1 MAIQDDWTITY
12 GATKTVEHTSGTDV
26 YTVLEFFQWL
36 AAEFAAAAQM
46 DDEYAFVSD
55 TPTVYRWVNDWAF
68 GAPSTDYKYLKG
80 GSIASSDDN
89 ELWSNLYTIGSQEDG
104 TQIYIIQ
111 NSVEITPWWGTGN
124 IDILLNVK
132 TGGTLIDG
140 GSVRAMARET
150 DYTYDHNDVDLSG
163 GGRNPVGINNAPDLN
178 YGRLAD
184 TGDIYL
190 DVNSVTNF
198 NAGNYVRGLGSGAT
212 ARINYVDATN
222 GYLYLVMVEDGPFT
236 VSEVIEEGSER
247 GIGDGD
253 GSTTNSGSTAQFD
266 VIAGYGADISLSS
279 FGTYPN
285 DLNNGNGS
293 KNYDVEVTATSGKG
307 VLDVY
312 QYLKY
317 ITRRGSV
324 TSINGDDGQ
333 EYLSANEA
341 TYTAVK
347 GAPFGTFAGGTFFG
361 ARGVWIEGTATSAFI
376 LVASDNSQQSPPNYQ
391 KVACS
396 NTALSGCYV
405 FVAEITG
412 AAGSIIKDQYTID
425 SVSTNS
431 ITVTTSIDINK
442 TPVTG
447 SVRVGD
453 TIYAYTGFSSDTFTG
468 VTPNPTGETGD
479 LYVPLL
485 DVLADAATE
494 LSDNL
499 IFGSPFPVRTVVR
512 KYGFKPYTADTTFGA
527 NGLTFSPILTVD
539 PQAT

>member
-1 MAIQDDWTITY
+1 MAIADDWTITY
-12 GATKTVEHTSGTDV
+12 GSTKTVEHTSGTTV
-26 YTVLEFFQWL
+26 YTVLAFFQWL

-46 DDEYAFVSD
+46 DDDYAFVSD
-55 TPTVYRWVNDWAF
+55 TPTVYRWVNGWAF
-68 GAPSTDYKYLKG
+68 GAPTTDYKYLSG

-89 ELWSNLYTIGSQEDG
+89 ELWSNLYSIGSQEAG
-104 TQIYIIQ
+104 TKLYVIQ
-111 NSVEITPWWGTGN
+111 NDTEITPWWGTGN

-132 TGGTLIDG
+132 TGGSLIDG

-150 DYTYDHNDVDLSG
+150 DYSYDHNDVDLSG

-190 DVNSVTNF
+190 DVAAVTNF
-198 NAGNYVRGLGSGAT
+198 EAGNYVYGGTSGASG
-212 ARINYVDATN
+212 RINYVDTTN
-222 GYLYLVMVEDGPFT
+222 GYLYLVMVEDGPFQT
-236 VSEVIEEGSER
+236 SEAIDEGTTR
-247 GIGDGD
+247 GATDGD
-253 GSTTNSGSTAQFD
+253 GSTTNSGVTASFN
-266 VIAGYGADISLSS
+266 VIAGYGSDITLSA
-279 FGTYPN
+279 FGTWPN

-293 KNYDVEVTATSGKG
+293 KNYDVEVTATSGKD

-317 ITRRGSV
+317 ITRRGSTFSV
-324 TSINGDDGQ
+324 DGDDGQ

-347 GAPFGTFAGGTFFG
+347 AAPFGTFAGGTFFG
-361 ARGVWIEGTATSAFI
+361 ARGVWVEGTASSAFI

-391 KVACS
+391 KVSCS
-396 NTALSGCYV
+396 HDNLSGCYV
-405 FVAEITG
+405 FVAEIS
-412 AAGSIIKDQYTID
+412 AGDIVKNQYTIS
-425 SVSTNS
+425 SVTSNS
-431 ITVTTSIDINK
+431 ITTTVSIDINK

-447 SVRVGD
+447 RLRVGD
-453 TIYAYTGFSSDTFTG
+453 TIYAYTGFATDTFSG
-468 VTPNPTGETGD
+468 VTPDPTGETGS

-485 DVLADAATE
+485 DVLADATSE

-499 IFGSPFPVRTVVR
+499 IYDSAITVRTVVR
-512 KYGFKPYTADTTFGA
+512 KYGFKPYTADTSFGS
-527 NGLTFSPILTVD
+527 NGLTFSPILTTD